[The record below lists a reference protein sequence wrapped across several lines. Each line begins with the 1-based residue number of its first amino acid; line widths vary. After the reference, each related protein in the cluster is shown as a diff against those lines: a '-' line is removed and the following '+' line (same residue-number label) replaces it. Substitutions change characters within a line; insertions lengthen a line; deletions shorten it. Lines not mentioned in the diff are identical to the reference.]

1 MHSTRADVV
10 RRVREQHDDIR
21 RLFDDVATVA
31 PSRRAA
37 EFEPLVR
44 LLAVH
49 ETAEEMVVYPAVV
62 GAGPEALAAV
72 RARRAEERGA
82 KIALA
87 DLEGMDPS
95 TRSFADAFEVFR
107 AEVEA
112 HAAAEEQ
119 EVLPLL
125 EEFRSAGQLEAL
137 DRFFVAAEAIAPTHA
152 HRFAP
157 VGAIGNLV
165 LGPFVSVVDR
175 TRDLLCRSRSRARA
189 VSGAGNPGSIK
200 GVGKQSRS
208 VSEVLDLQADA
219 VDLEGASGHLH
230 RRTADDVHELLAAR
244 PGQGRHRPDPARWR
258 PSGPVAGARRR
269 LGRASP
275 RRPSPRAG
283 SPDHAA
289 PAAINAPPRLPT
301 GVGGLVRLAGD
312 LGLDLGA
319 TMAVH
324 GERVVHV
331 RVDALACD
339 DAPALEQL
347 TTLRGADI
355 PHDVAEAH
363 GVQQAPLKRRDRSTG
378 WCRPRHR
385 RSLRR
390 PSPTWRG
397 RSAGRDRRSLP

>member
-1 MHSTRADVV
+1 MTRTMHSTRADVV

-175 TRDLLCRSRSRARA
+175 TRDLLCRRGVERAR
-189 VSGAGNPGSIK
+189 
-200 GVGKQSRS
+200 
-208 VSEVLDLQADA
+208 
-219 VDLEGASGHLH
+219 
-230 RRTADDVHELLAAR
+230 
-244 PGQGRHRPDPARWR
+244 
-258 PSGPVAGARRR
+258 
-269 LGRASP
+269 
-275 RRPSPRAG
+275 
-283 SPDHAA
+283 
-289 PAAINAPPRLPT
+289 
-301 GVGGLVRLAGD
+301 
-312 LGLDLGA
+312 
-319 TMAVH
+319 
-324 GERVVHV
+324 
-331 RVDALACD
+331 
-339 DAPALEQL
+339 
-347 TTLRGADI
+347 
-355 PHDVAEAH
+355 
-363 GVQQAPLKRRDRSTG
+363 
-378 WCRPRHR
+378 
-385 RSLRR
+385 
-390 PSPTWRG
+390 
-397 RSAGRDRRSLP
+397 